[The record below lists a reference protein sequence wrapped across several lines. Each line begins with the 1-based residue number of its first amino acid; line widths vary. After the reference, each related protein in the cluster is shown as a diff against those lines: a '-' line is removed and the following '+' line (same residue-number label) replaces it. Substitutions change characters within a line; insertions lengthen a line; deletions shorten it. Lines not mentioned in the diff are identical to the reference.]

1 LAKGLSRNDLL
12 AYARQGAEARIE
24 QLRTELAALE
34 AAFGTG
40 RSGGQRGRGP
50 SAANAQG
57 APKARKMSAA
67 GRKRIA
73 DAARKRWAKWR
84 AEKGKK

>member
-1 LAKGLSRNDLL
+1 MAKGLSHNELL
-12 AYARQGAEARIE
+12 TYARSGAEKRIQE
-24 QLRTELAALE
+24 LRAELAKLE
-34 AAFGTG
+34 SAFGGRRG
-40 RSGGQRGRGP
+40 RS
-50 SAANAQG
+50 AAPAG
-57 APKARKMSAA
+57 AAPKKRKMSKE